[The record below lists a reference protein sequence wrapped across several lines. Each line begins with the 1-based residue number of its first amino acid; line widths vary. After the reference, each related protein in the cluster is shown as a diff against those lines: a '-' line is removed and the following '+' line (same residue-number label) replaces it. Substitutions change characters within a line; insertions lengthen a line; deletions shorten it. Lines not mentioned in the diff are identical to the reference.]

1 MVKLKI
7 KYHFSSIWVF
17 MVVFNHMLG
26 SNIVLLCFYACC
38 LYYFE
43 QVYACG
49 VPCADYHA
57 GGITT
62 VLYALG
68 SGMSALSSFST

>member
-1 MVKLKI
+1 MHMGF
-7 KYHFSSIWVF
+7 YDGFY
-17 MVVFNHMLG
+17 HMLS

-38 LYYFE
+38 LHYFE

-49 VPCADYHA
+49 VPCADSHA

-62 VLYALG
+62 VLYTL
-68 SGMSALSSFST
+68 SSKTSALSSFLT